1 MSEAL
6 RACLDSIPE
15 WSQIRTILASHAYHR
30 VSKGETLY
38 SIAKRYKTT
47 VAAISKANNI
57 RNGEFIQTGRRLQV
71 PLNGGEICA
80 SKPADTYKVK
90 KGDSLSFI
98 AQKFNTD
105 VETLKR
111 INNLKSSSI
120 AVGQTITLTVANKI

>member
-6 RACLDSIPE
+6 LASLDRIPE

-30 VSKGETLY
+30 VRKGETLHA
-38 SIAKRYKTT
+38 IAKRYKTT
-47 VAAISKANNI
+47 VAAISKANHI
-57 RNGEFIQTGRRLQV
+57 RNGEFLQTGQRLQV
-71 PLNGGEICA
+71 PLSGSEICA

-90 KGDSLSFI
+90 QGDTLWFI

-111 INNLKSSSI
+111 INNLKSSNI
-120 AVGQTITLTVANKI
+120 AVGQTITLNGAKKI